1 MIPIIQEASC
11 LLYKVVLQVWH
22 LPYDP
27 QRTQCVLIPIV
38 SSRKGGRGLKR
49 TFFRM

>member
-1 MIPIIQEASC
+1 MIPIIQEAFC

-27 QRTQCVLIPIV
+27 QRTQYGLIPIV
-38 SSRKGGRGLKR
+38 SSRKGGRSLKC
-49 TFFRM
+49 TFSRM